1 VSHKTTV
8 TWKEGLAFDV
18 ELDGHHFMVDADEQF
33 GGKDLG
39 PKPKPLLLSAV
50 AGCTGMDVAS
60 LLTKMKMPFDSFALE
75 VEGELADDHPK
86 VYTDI
91 IVRYIFT
98 GSQLDRDKIEKSVK
112 LSLDKYCAVH
122 AMLSRSANLR
132 HEIVL
137 NPD

>member
-1 VSHKTTV
+1 
-8 TWKEGLAFDV
+8 LAFDV

-91 IVRYIFT
+91 VVRYIFT

>member
-8 TWKEGLAFDV
+8 TWKEDLAFDV
-18 ELDGHHFMVDADEQF
+18 ELDGHHFMVDADKQF
-33 GGKDLG
+33 GGKDRG

-75 VEGELADDHPK
+75 VEGELAEDHPK

-91 IVRYIFT
+91 VVRYIFT